1 MSLLNQKMVLAKFH
15 FEVRKQGIRESVKLK
30 VATAKEE
37 KGQQLENVRIAHTP
51 GQNISGITNYTFW
64 CFLCILGVLLLGIY

>member
-15 FEVRKQGIRESVKLK
+15 FKVRKQGIRENVTI
-30 VATAKEE
+30 ATAKEE

-51 GQNISGITNYTFW
+51 GQIISGITNYTFW